1 VELRQLVYFESVARL
16 GGFTR
21 AAEALRVAQPAIS
34 AQIRQLESELGV
46 PLFVR
51 TTRRVSLTSAG
62 EVFLAR
68 TRRVLAELEG
78 AKADV
83 GELAAVLR
91 GRLSLGATEVLGP
104 FDLAGALAAFHARY
118 PGLALSLRT
127 VLIGQLLAS
136 LDAGETDFVLG
147 PIHADLASRYRA
159 RPIVHEPLVLATAPG
174 HRLDRLRRV
183 TLADAADEAFV
194 CLPPGSGLRA
204 ILDAAAAQA
213 GFAPA
218 VQFEASG
225 PAGVRAL
232 IAAGL
237 GVGLAARSST
247 RPPGPPVSV
256 HDLEP
261 RLEPLSIG
269 LICRRD
275 RQLSPAAQA
284 CWRHL
289 AGAQAPAASA

>member
-1 VELRQLVYFESVARL
+1 MELRQLVYFESVARL

-21 AAEALRVAQPAIS
+21 AAEALHVAQPAIS

-91 GRLSLGATEVLGP
+91 GRVSLGATEVLGP
-104 FDLAGALAAFHARY
+104 FNLAGALAAFHARH

-127 VLIGQLLAS
+127 GLIGQLLAS

-147 PIHADLASRYRA
+147 PIHSDLASRYRA
-159 RPIVHEPLVLATAPG
+159 RPVVREPLVLATAPG
-174 HRLDRLRRV
+174 HRFDRLGRV
-183 TLADAADEAFV
+183 PLADTAGEAFV

-213 GFAPA
+213 GFGPD

-232 IAAGL
+232 VAVGL
-237 GVGLAARSST
+237 GVALAARCT
-247 RPPGPPVSV
+247 TTPPGPPVSV

-269 LICRRD
+269 LIRRRD

-284 CWRHL
+284 GWRHL
-289 AGAQAPAASA
+289 AASPDRSYAG